1 MRPMLLLICSIIY
14 GAAGVAFQHLFFRA
28 CCRDGILFFSLL
40 IRVMMRKDLKFFSRF
55 PRMLEDLREMCVEE
69 RAVIILLDVGNDEFE
84 ELDFENGHESLS
96 VMMFETFRRQFW

>member
-1 MRPMLLLICSIIY
+1 MLPELLFNIY
-14 GAAGVAFQHLFFRA
+14 FSEPVVGMESFF
-28 CCRDGILFFSLL
+28 FFVDTCDDEK
-40 IRVMMRKDLKFFSRF
+40 RFENFSRF
-55 PRMLEDLREMCVEE
+55 PRMLKDLREMCVEE